1 MLTKSGPVAQNV
13 SQQASLTQDE
23 FRNLAN
29 STTNEKT
36 ATGQPLTRKRIN
48 SKRLY
53 FGTNLNRLPLHV
65 LHPPDCTYS
74 ITHQL
79 AGLRFLKSAQ
89 WQNPR
94 ATGIVFSSAVVFIF
108 MTRYLNIMHYFLRF
122 SYFVLG
128 SKQTS

>member
-1 MLTKSGPVAQNV
+1 MLIRIGPVAQNV

-36 ATGQPLTRKRIN
+36 ATGQPLTRKLISPTRF
-48 SKRLY
+48 STSTKRH
-53 FGTNLNRLPLHV
+53 RLPLHV
-65 LHPPDCTYS
+65 LHPPHCTYLTEIGGCFKLLTS
-74 ITHQL
+74 V
-79 AGLRFLKSAQ
+79 Q

-128 SKQTS
+128 SKQIS